1 MSGANKKIYKMGH
14 TFRKLTDFSDA
25 AIGLVLLA
33 VLSVVAA
40 GAAGACFLFL
50 AFVLLVEASV
60 VLSSDSTVTS
70 EDVEVFSSPE
80 N

>member
-1 MSGANKKIYKMGH
+1 MGH

-40 GAAGACFLFL
+40 AGAAGACFLFL

-60 VLSSDSTVTS
+60 VLSSDSAVTS

>member
-1 MSGANKKIYKMGH
+1 MGH

-40 GAAGACFLFL
+40 GAGACFLFL

>member
-1 MSGANKKIYKMGH
+1 MGH

-40 GAAGACFLFL
+40 GAGACFLFL

-80 N
+80 SYDSS